1 MNVKLKVNVDAAGL
15 PADLIIRDYDGNI
28 VFYKRFIRRV
38 SICTFCTIK
47 RNLIVSVRPLDADYD
62 EQSKFIR
69 FPCAKCVC
77 AELFFGFVSQKP
89 YEQTFNLLDKNYG
102 FPILNA
108 ILTFSSEILI

>member
-1 MNVKLKVNVDAAGL
+1 MIVKLKIKVGAEGL
-15 PADLIIRDYDGNI
+15 PADLIVRDYDGNI
-28 VFYKRFIRRV
+28 VFYKRFIRRETF
-38 SICTFCTIK
+38 CTFCIRK
-47 RNLIVSVRPLDADYD
+47 RSLIVSVRPYNSDYD

-89 YEQTFNLLDKNYG
+89 YEQTFSLLDKNYG